1 MHDEEICPSCLRDE
15 ISALD
20 EQLVELDKFVNLLS
34 NMILLLGV
42 SVLYSLLK

>member
-20 EQLVELDKFVNLLS
+20 EQLVELDKFVNVLS
-34 NMILLLGV
+34 NMLLLLGV
-42 SVLYSLLK
+42 TLLYLLLK